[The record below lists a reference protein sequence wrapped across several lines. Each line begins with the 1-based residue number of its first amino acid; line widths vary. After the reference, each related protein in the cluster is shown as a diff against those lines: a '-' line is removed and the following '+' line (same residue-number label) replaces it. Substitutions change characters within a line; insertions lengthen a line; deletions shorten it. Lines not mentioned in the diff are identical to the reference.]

1 MKNPIV
7 YNLTIKISKEIS
19 SELIELLSQQ
29 ILPFCTDGKSITSSQ
44 INRILVGDDEDEETI
59 AVQFIYPNGNIFQ
72 EQRLRTMAKFLGM
85 VDDEYRGK
93 YVYFATHMELLHLQH

>member
-1 MKNPIV
+1 MNYPIV
-7 YNLTIKISKEIS
+7 YNLTIKLSKEFS
-19 SELIELLSQQ
+19 SELIDLLSQS
-29 ILPFCTDGKSITSSQ
+29 ILPFCTDGQSITSSQ
-44 INRILVGDDEDEETI
+44 INRILVGDDEEDETI
-59 AVQFIYPNGNIFQ
+59 AVQFIYPNGKVFE